1 MIEILFVISMVIC
14 IVLAWTTVFKLN
26 GAFPLLH
33 LINIGYKNTYIFTP
47 AIAFQVWFWF
57 NCFNVI

>member
-14 IVLAWTTVFKLN
+14 VVFVWATVFKLN
-26 GAFPLLH
+26 DAFPLLH
-33 LINIGYKNTYIFTP
+33 YIDVGYKNTYIFTP

-57 NCFNVI
+57 NYFNVI